1 MPETTPGR
9 VLTTL
14 RFVIGASAWLTPDLA
29 GKAFGLD
36 PDANPQASYLARL
49 FAVRDAALGVGLVAT
64 EGEARRLWWQIGVAC
79 DLADAAA
86 GVIAGKQGRAYRA
99 QAAVMVTATAL
110 AAAGLGA
117 AALMADDV

>member
-1 MPETTPGR
+1 MPESTPGK

-14 RFVIGASAWLTPDLA
+14 RFIIGGSAWLTPDLA

-36 PDANPQASYLARL
+36 PDSNPQASYLGRL

-64 EGEARRLWWQIGVAC
+64 EGDARRLWWQIGVAC

-86 GVIAGKQGRAYRA
+86 GVIAGKQGRLPGP
-99 QAAVMVTATAL
+99 AAVMVTATAL